1 MKETT
6 IITTVEITEVHK
18 EANDCFAIDKEAVR
32 KRVSDILRDV
42 LSADSVVVTNVQQFD
57 MDNSSA
63 GRTMEDR
70 EAELRKASRPL
81 IEYIRKHWNPHTKVI
96 VDVDTAEVVTG
107 ELVEKFEI

>member
-18 EANDCFAIDKEAVR
+18 EANDCFAIDKDAVS

-57 MDNSSA
+57 MDNSRKDSA
-63 GRTMEDR
+63 CVDR
-70 EAELRKASRPL
+70 WKELREASRPL
-81 IEYIRKHWNPHTKVI
+81 IEYIRRNWNPHTKVI
-96 VDVDTAEVVTG
+96 VDIDSAEVVTG
-107 ELVEKFEI
+107 ELVEKFEL

>member
-18 EANDCFAIDKEAVR
+18 EANDCFAIDKDAVS

-42 LSADSVVVTNVQQFD
+42 LSSDSVVVTNVQQFD

-63 GRTMEDR
+63 EKSMADI
-70 EAELRKASRPL
+70 EAKLRKASRPL

-96 VDVDTAEVVTG
+96 VDVVTAEVVTG
-107 ELVEKFEI
+107 ELVTSFDI